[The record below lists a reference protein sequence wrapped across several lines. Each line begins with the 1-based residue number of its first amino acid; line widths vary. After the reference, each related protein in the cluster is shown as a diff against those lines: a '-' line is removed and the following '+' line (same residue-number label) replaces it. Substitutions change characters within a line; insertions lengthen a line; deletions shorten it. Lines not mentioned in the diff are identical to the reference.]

1 MYRVT
6 EREGCSKRNTL
17 LKQRWWRYS
26 LTTVE
31 DNKIKA
37 AQASPEDEQPALED
51 NGTVL
56 SSWAAG

>member
-31 DNKIKA
+31 ENKIKA
-37 AQASPEDEQPALED
+37 AQASPEDEQPL
-51 NGTVL
+51 
-56 SSWAAG
+56 AG